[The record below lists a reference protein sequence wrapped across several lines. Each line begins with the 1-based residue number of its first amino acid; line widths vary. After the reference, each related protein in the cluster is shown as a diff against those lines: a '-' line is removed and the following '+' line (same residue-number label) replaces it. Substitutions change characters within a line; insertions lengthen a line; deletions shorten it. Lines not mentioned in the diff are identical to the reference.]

1 MSGLYTTLFV
11 IVGIFMLMIPVPS
24 MVLDVLFAFNLVF
37 SLLVLMISL
46 YTRSATEFSS
56 FPSLML
62 FAVFFHL
69 VLIVSSARA
78 ILVTGDPG
86 ALATAFG
93 KLIMG
98 QGNWVVGLV
107 IFVVLLIVQYMVIT
121 SGQQRI
127 SEVAARFTLD
137 AMPGRQM
144 AVDADL
150 SAGFITPEEA
160 RRQRDL
166 LRKESDFF
174 GAMDGASRFVRGE
187 TMASALAAVVN
198 ALGGMVVGL
207 LKGEAAVD
215 ALLHYLGVAIGVAL
229 QIAISSLALS
239 LSAALLVA
247 RVSSE
252 QSLGQEITS
261 ELMSFPGLVR
271 ILGIVLL
278 VTSLLPGVP
287 KLLLIPL
294 GLLLIWFGRTPKP
307 AVETVLPEQVEAKRL
322 YEQLSEPEA
331 MLGFVGVDAVEL
343 EFGYELLPLF
353 DTTSGQD
360 ILDSIALLR
369 KNLSEEFGFPIP
381 GIRIHDNLGLKPNQ
395 YRIKLRGVAAGEG
408 NLEMG
413 LLLAMGEGSDLEK
426 VSGVPTKEP
435 VFNLDAKWIPPSDKL
450 KAEAAGLTVVDCGT
464 IVITHLGEVLKS
476 SLADLITRQ
485 NIKDIVDYVGRSHP
499 AVVEELQQVA
509 SLGDVE
515 FVFRYLLQERL
526 PVRDVVRVFE
536 LITDSLRASRDLREA
551 GELARKACVPYLLE
565 TLAEEEGTIKV
576 ITLKPDME
584 RALIES
590 YQPGS
595 EIGFA
600 LSGENLRK
608 IIDEVKK
615 AREMSHSYAENA
627 VVVVH
632 PRIRRALWEL
642 LSRQGLKE
650 LTVLSYNE
658 IMDTKYIVVG
668 SVGA

>member
-1 MSGLYTTLFV
+1 MKGMYTIVFV
-11 IVGIFMLMIPVPS
+11 VVGIFMLMIPVPS
-24 MVLDVLFAFNLVF
+24 VVLDVLFAINLVF

-56 FPSLML
+56 FPTLML

-69 VLIVSSARA
+69 ILIISSARA
-78 ILVTGDPG
+78 ILVNGNPG

-144 AVDADL
+144 AIDADL
-150 SAGFITPEEA
+150 SAGFVTPEEA
-160 RRQRDL
+160 RKQRDN

-198 ALGGMVVGL
+198 ALGGMIMGML
-207 LKGEAAVD
+207 SGQAATD
-215 ALLHYLGVAIGVAL
+215 ALLHYLEVAIGVAL

-239 LSAALLVA
+239 LAAALLVA

-252 QSLGQEITS
+252 ERLGDEITA
-261 ELMSFPGLVR
+261 ELMSFPSLIR
-271 ILGIVLL
+271 ILGIVLI
-278 VTSLLPGVP
+278 VASLLPGVP

-294 GLLLIWFGRTPKP
+294 GILLIWVGRAP
-307 AVETVLPEQVEAKRL
+307 AAPVPSESAAVVEPKRL
-322 YEQLSEPEA
+322 FEQFSEPDA
-331 MLGFVGVDAVEL
+331 MMSFIGVDAIEL

-381 GIRIHDNLGLKPNQ
+381 GVRIHDNLSLKPTQ
-395 YRIKLRGVAAGEG
+395 YRIKLRGVTMGEG

-413 LLLAMGEGSDLEK
+413 LLLAMGDQTDLDK
-426 VSGVPTKEP
+426 ISGVETKEP
-435 VFNLDAKWIPPSDKL
+435 VFGLDAKWVAPGDKL
-450 KAEAAGLTVVDCGT
+450 KAEAANLTVVDCGT
-464 IVITHLGEVLKS
+464 ILVTHLGEVLRNNLS
-476 SLADLITRQ
+476 DLITRQ
-485 NIKDIVDYVGRSHP
+485 NVKDIVDYVNRSNP

-509 SLGDVE
+509 SLGDLE

-526 PVRDVVRVFE
+526 PVRDVVRIME
-536 LITDSLRASRDLREA
+536 LITDSLRINRDLREA
-551 GELARKACVPYLLE
+551 AEQARKASVPYFLE
-565 TLAEEEGTIKV
+565 SVSDNGTTKIV
-576 ITLKPDME
+576 TFKPDIE
-584 RALIES
+584 RSLIES
-590 YQPGS
+590 YQPGT
-595 EIGFA
+595 EFGFA
-600 LSGENLRK
+600 LSTENLRR
-608 IIDEVKK
+608 ILDEIKK
-615 AREMSHSYAENA
+615 SWDMARSYTENPIL
-627 VVVVH
+627 VTH
-632 PRIRRALWEL
+632 PRIRRILWEL
-642 LSRQGLKE
+642 LNRQGFKDIV
-650 LTVLSYNE
+650 VLSYNE
-658 IMDTKYIVVG
+658 IMDTKYVVVG